1 VTEVFQ
7 DIIIAENSY
16 KTGGLGPG
24 LSSVGVNLKGEAEL
38 DQDIEKT
45 VHEFIIRNFLF
56 EDDGSLTAETSFLD
70 NGIIDSTGVL
80 ELITFVEETYCIEVD
95 DHEIV
100 PENLD
105 SIRNIVSFV
114 ERKLNTLANT
124 RCTAVI

>member
-1 VTEVFQ
+1 M
-7 DIIIAENSY
+7 
-16 KTGGLGPG
+16 
-24 LSSVGVNLKGEAEL
+24 